1 MTQLFFQ
8 KAVTIMF
15 TLTAFGFAGAGHAH
29 DAGAT
34 MDPEGNIASFTG
46 YAQVTCFNDGNG
58 SAHRLVASVQDISL
72 PQANLFVNLQMIK
85 GINAISTTDPV
96 SGDGV
101 PSPEVSIAGG
111 DGAYLLLVNKT
122 GPGPRSFIVSYHCMT
137 INNAHTGTD
146 IRVNQ
151 FQ

>member
-15 TLTAFGFAGAGHAH
+15 TLTALGFAGAGHAH

-34 MDPEGNIASFTG
+34 MDPDGNIASFTG
-46 YAQVTCFNDGNG
+46 YAQVTCSLDT
-58 SAHRLVASVQDISL
+58 HRLIASVQDTSL
-72 PQANLFVNLQMIK
+72 PQANLLVNLQMIK

-111 DGAYLLLVNKT
+111 GGVYLLLVNKT
-122 GPGPRSFIVSYHCMT
+122 GPGPRSFIVSYHCMS
-137 INNAHTGTD
+137 INNEHTNTD
-146 IRVNQ
+146 IKVNQ

>member
-1 MTQLFFQ
+1 MAQLFFQ
-8 KAVTIMF
+8 KALTIIF
-15 TLTAFGFAGAGHAH
+15 TLTALGVAGVGHAH

-58 SAHRLVASVQDISL
+58 PTHRLVASVQDTSL
-72 PQANLFVNLQMIK
+72 PQVNLLVSLQIIK
-85 GINAISTTDPV
+85 GVNAISTTDPV
-96 SGDGV
+96 SGDGAF
-101 PSPEVSIAGG
+101 SPEISVAGG

-137 INNAHTGTD
+137 IDNAHTGTD